1 MQFAQTNK
9 KTNNYMKQLLL
20 LSLILLTL
28 FTAKAQFPTGGFGGG
43 AKKSTVTGRITAT
56 ILDSI
61 TKKPIDYATVS
72 LVNAK
77 DNKSVNGGVTDEKG
91 KLTLQNVSPDSYK
104 LMIGFMGYKTKS
116 VTITTTPAKPDFNFG
131 TIYITSTENTLADV
145 QVQGTKAII
154 ENKIDRMV
162 YNAEADGTN
171 AGGDATDVMRKVPM
185 LSVDPTGNIQL
196 RGAAVRVLINGKPS
210 GTMASSVSDALK
222 MIPAEQIKSVEVI
235 TSPSAKYDAE
245 GSGGIINIIT
255 KKSNAQGVSGSISTA
270 VGTRQNNGAFN
281 LTAKTGRLSVN
292 TSLGTNLSYAQNS
305 TTAFITNTVYANG
318 TVNNIAQDGVSKWSR
333 NGYNGS
339 VGLDYDFNAYN
350 NISTTAK
357 FNNFSNGGPGSS
369 SYVIN
374 GFPSTNISDMD
385 MTFSNLDWNVDYRK
399 TSKKEG
405 EEFSISAQLSTGRT
419 PTSFSNIFIPGGA
432 TTGVERISNNTGK
445 NNEYTAQT
453 DYTYPFSK
461 AVVLEV
467 GAKGIFRDIKSQFDV
482 SAQDFDYNQNVGAG
496 YGVISFDLTKKIKV
510 KGGLRAEYTQIDFNT
525 QSSGIQKNDYFNLFP
540 SVIVSRNLKGST
552 TIKLSYNRRVQRPTQ
567 SYLNPFRNES
577 DQFNVQ
583 QGNPQLNPE
592 LSDNFELGYSTFI
605 KGSVINASVFYRRT
619 GGVIESSISP
629 IKELNSTTNTLID
642 KTLTSYINVGTA
654 ETYGFN
660 LFASYNIKPKWT
672 LMTNFAGNTYSVT
685 NNETNIN
692 TGTFFNFNWFVRS
705 AYGFGKG
712 YNFEVFNIITSKKRT
727 YQGSTDPFY
736 IYGGSIKKDI
746 LNKKGSIGLNVLNP
760 FTKDLHI
767 KTVNNAVNATGT
779 IYQSA
784 NIYYPLR
791 SFGVNFSYSFGK
803 LKFTEKKKIKNDDVK
818 QDQQQQG
825 GGGTG
830 MGGVQN

>member
-1 MQFAQTNK
+1 MK
-9 KTNNYMKQLLL
+9 KLLL
-20 LSLILLTL
+20 LTFILGI
-28 FTAKAQFPTGGFGGG
+28 FFNAHAQFPTGGFGGG
-43 AKKSTVTGRITAT
+43 AKKSAVTGRITAT
-56 ILDSI
+56 ILDSL

-72 LVNAK
+72 LINVK

-91 KLTLQNVSPDSYK
+91 KLSLQNVSPDSYK

-116 VTITTTPAKPDFNFG
+116 VLVTTTPSKPDNNMG
-131 TIYITSTENTLADV
+131 TIYISSSENTLADV

-196 RGAAVRVLINGKPS
+196 RGGAVRVLINGKPS
-210 GTMASSVSDALK
+210 GTMASSVADALK
-222 MIPAEQIKSVEVI
+222 MIPAEQIKTVEVI

-255 KKSNAQGVSGSISTA
+255 KKSNAQGVSGSVNA
-270 VGTRQNNGAFN
+270 AAGTRQNNGSFN

-292 TSLGTNLSYAQNS
+292 TSLGTNLAYPQKSQ
-305 TTAFITNTVYANG
+305 TEFITNTTYLDG
-318 TVNNIAQDGVSKWSR
+318 TTNNISQSGFSKWSR

-357 FNNFSNGGPGSS
+357 FNSFSNGGPSETN
-369 SYVIN
+369 YLIN
-374 GFPSTNISDMD
+374 NVAASNIGNMD
-385 MTFSNLDWNVDYRK
+385 MTFRNLDWNVDYRK

-405 EEFSISAQLSTGRT
+405 EEFSVSAQLSNGRT
-419 PTSFSNIFIPGGA
+419 PTSFSNLLTSAAFPSGLQ
-432 TTGVERISNNTGK
+432 TISNNNGK
-445 NNEYTAQT
+445 NNEYTFQT

-461 AVVLEV
+461 KTTLEV
-467 GAKGIFRDIKSQFDV
+467 GAKAILRDIQSQFDNT
-482 SAQDFDYNQNVGAG
+482 AQDFEYNQNVGAA
-496 YGVISFDLTKKIKV
+496 YGVISFDLTKKLKF
-510 KGGLRAEYTQIDFNT
+510 KGGVRAEYTRIDFNT
-525 QSSGIQKNDYFNLFP
+525 QSSGIQKNDYLNLFP
-540 SVIVSRNLKGST
+540 SAIISQNLKGGA
-552 TIKLSYNRRVQRPTQ
+552 TIKLSYNRRVQRPSQ

-577 DQFNVQ
+577 DQFNIM

-592 LSDNFELGYSTFI
+592 LSDNLELGYNTFI
-605 KGSVINASVFYRRT
+605 KGSIINASIFYRRT
-619 GGVIESSISP
+619 VGVIENSISP
-629 IKELNSTTNTLID
+629 ITENGVN

-654 ETYGFN
+654 PVYGFN
-660 LFASYNIKPKWT
+660 VFASYNLKPKWT
-672 LMTNFAGNTYSVT
+672 LMTNFSGNTYSVM
-685 NNETNIN
+685 NNETNVN

-712 YNFEVFNIITSKKRT
+712 YNFELFNVITSKRRT
-727 YQGSTDPFY
+727 YQGVTDPFY
-736 IYGGSIKKDI
+736 IYGGSFKKEI
-746 LNKKGSIGLNVLNP
+746 LKKKGSIGLGVLNP

-767 KTVNNAVNATGT
+767 KTVNNAVNQRGT
-779 IYQSA
+779 IYQSQ

-791 SFGVNFSYSFGK
+791 NYTVNFSYTFGK

-818 QDQQQQG
+818 QDQQQGQG
-825 GGGTG
+825 SG
-830 MGGVQN
+830 MGGGVQQ